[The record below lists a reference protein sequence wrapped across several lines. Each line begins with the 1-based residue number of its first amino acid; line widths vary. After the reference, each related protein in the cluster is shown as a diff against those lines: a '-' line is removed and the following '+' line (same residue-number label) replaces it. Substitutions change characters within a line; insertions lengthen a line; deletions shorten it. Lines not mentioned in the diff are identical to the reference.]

1 MRSAPDNEA
10 VDLLARSMGGPSRE
24 VMALGTLLKSRLGRF
39 HVLDLGSGAGRNA
52 IYLAGLGALVTA
64 VDASDAHV
72 EALNEIARRIGV
84 DLTAVHARA
93 EQYSPRDDLDLV
105 LCHGILHF
113 ISTPMALEVIARL
126 QSKTRLGGIHVITIA
141 TFDDKNHIPESF
153 IGQSFDGALRPQ
165 HLVQAYDGW
174 RCVAHE
180 SYVKRDHHPNDGY
193 HLHPIEKMIFQRPG
207 GEDTAALNV
216 DKHRLLYG
224 DRPDVRTFLQTDKLT
239 RTSSAAAIAALG
251 PPDFSFTTTSAGT
264 QLSFNGVR
272 EQGHELVLM
281 FWAQHAAYFENDV
294 LVGYSVY
301 VSDCFHT
308 FHSLSRPP
316 RLET

>member
-1 MRSAPDNEA
+1 MRCEPDYAA

-24 VMALGTLLKSRLGRF
+24 VMALGTLLQSRLGRF

-52 IYLAGLGALVTA
+52 IYLAGLGAEVTA
-64 VDASDAHV
+64 VDASTAHIR
-72 EALNEIARRIGV
+72 AINEIAGRIGV
-84 DLTAVHARA
+84 KLTAVLARA
-93 EQYSPRDDLDLV
+93 EQYSPRDEFDLV

-113 ISTPMALEVIARL
+113 ISTPVALEVIARL
-126 QSKTRLGGIHVITIA
+126 KSKTRPGGIHVITIA

-153 IGQSFDGALRPQ
+153 VGLGFDGALRPK

-174 RCVAHE
+174 RYIAHE
-180 SYVKRDHHPNDGY
+180 SYVKRDHHPGEGY
-193 HLHPIEKMIFQRPG
+193 HLHPIEKLVFQRPG
-207 GEDTAALNV
+207 GSDTPVLKV
-216 DKHRLLYG
+216 EKHRLQRG
-224 DRPDVRTFLQTDKLT
+224 DRPDVRRFLETDKLT
-239 RTSSAAAIAALG
+239 HTSAAVAVAALG
-251 PPDFSFTTTSAGT
+251 PPDFSFATAGAGT

-301 VSDCFHT
+301 ASDCFHT
-308 FHSLSRPP
+308 FHSLSPPP
-316 RLET
+316 RSET